1 LWGAEKTGIACIV
14 FKTCLS
20 NFSKVW
26 PPAGPPEATRKITM
40 TPEFV
45 VTFAK
50 ESIILTLLLSAPMLI
65 LGLLVGLLISI
76 FQAVTS
82 IQEMTLSFVPKIV
95 AVLLGFLFFMPWML
109 EKITTFTI
117 RVIENIPMYIR

>member
-1 LWGAEKTGIACIV
+1 
-14 FKTCLS
+14 
-20 NFSKVW
+20 
-26 PPAGPPEATRKITM
+26 M

-50 ESIILTLLLSAPMLI
+50 ESILLTMMLSAPMLI
-65 LGLLVGLLISI
+65 LGLVVGLLVSV

-82 IQEMTLSFVPKIV
+82 IQEMTLSFVPKLV

>member
-1 LWGAEKTGIACIV
+1 
-14 FKTCLS
+14 
-20 NFSKVW
+20 
-26 PPAGPPEATRKITM
+26 M

-50 ESIILTLLLSAPMLI
+50 ESIILTLLLSAPMLL

-95 AVLLGFLFFMPWML
+95 AVLLGFLFFLPWML

>member
-1 LWGAEKTGIACIV
+1 
-14 FKTCLS
+14 
-20 NFSKVW
+20 
-26 PPAGPPEATRKITM
+26 M

-50 ESIILTLLLSAPMLI
+50 ESIIMTLLLSAPMLI

>member
-1 LWGAEKTGIACIV
+1 
-14 FKTCLS
+14 
-20 NFSKVW
+20 
-26 PPAGPPEATRKITM
+26 M

-50 ESIILTLLLSAPMLI
+50 ESIVLTLLLSAPMLI
-65 LGLLVGLLISI
+65 LGLAVGLLISI

-95 AVLLGFLFFMPWML
+95 AVLLGFLFFLPWML
-109 EKITTFTI
+109 EKITTFTTH
-117 RVIENIPMYIR
+117 VIENIPMYIR

>member
-1 LWGAEKTGIACIV
+1 
-14 FKTCLS
+14 
-20 NFSKVW
+20 
-26 PPAGPPEATRKITM
+26 M

-50 ESIILTLLLSAPMLI
+50 ESIILTLLLSAPMLLI
-65 LGLLVGLLISI
+65 GLVVGLLISI

-82 IQEMTLSFVPKIV
+82 IQEQTLSFVPKIV
-95 AVLLGFLFFMPWML
+95 AVLLAFLFFMPWML

>member
-1 LWGAEKTGIACIV
+1 
-14 FKTCLS
+14 
-20 NFSKVW
+20 
-26 PPAGPPEATRKITM
+26 M